1 MDIEKFK
8 ELADG
13 WKAATEKVLKLESL
27 DCQVLSKLFLETY
40 SIIKEY
46 CHEDMVPK
54 ELFRVLWEMN
64 DFSWWVSSLVD
75 TPINILYQEITSL
88 VISLHSYLLSGTV
101 DELDIQYHIEKIDG
115 AL

>member
-1 MDIEKFK
+1 MDNEKFK
-8 ELADG
+8 ELADS
-13 WKAATEKVLKLESL
+13 WKAATEQALKFEEI
-27 DCQVLSKLFLETY
+27 DRKVLSKLFLETY
-40 SIIKEY
+40 RIIKEY

-88 VISLHSYLLSGTV
+88 VISFNSYLLSGTV

-115 AL
+115 EL

>member
-13 WKAATEKVLKLESL
+13 WKAATEQALKFEEIDRKVLSN
-27 DCQVLSKLFLETY
+27 LFLETY

-54 ELFRVLWEMN
+54 ELFRILWEMN

-88 VISLHSYLLSGTV
+88 VISFNSYLLSGSV
-101 DELDIQYHIEKIDG
+101 DELDVQYHIEKIDG

>member
-1 MDIEKFK
+1 MDNEKFK

-13 WKAATEKVLKLESL
+13 WKAATEQALKFEEIDHKVLSN
-27 DCQVLSKLFLETY
+27 LFLKTY

-54 ELFRVLWEMN
+54 ELFRILWEMN

-88 VISLHSYLLSGTV
+88 VISFNSYLLSGTV

-115 AL
+115 EL

>member
-8 ELADG
+8 ELAVG
-13 WKAATEKVLKLESL
+13 WKAATEQALKFEEIDRKVLSN
-27 DCQVLSKLFLETY
+27 LFLETY
-40 SIIKEY
+40 LIIKEY

-54 ELFRVLWEMN
+54 ELFRILWEMN

-75 TPINILYQEITSL
+75 TPINILYQKITSL
-88 VISLHSYLLSGTV
+88 VISFNSYLLSGTV

-115 AL
+115 EL

>member
-1 MDIEKFK
+1 MDNEKFK
-8 ELADG
+8 ELADS
-13 WKAATEKVLKLESL
+13 WKAATEQALKFEEI
-27 DCQVLSKLFLETY
+27 DRKVLSKLFLETY
-40 SIIKEY
+40 RIIKEY

-54 ELFRVLWEMN
+54 ELFRILWEMN

-88 VISLHSYLLSGTV
+88 VISFNSYLLSGTV

-115 AL
+115 EL

>member
-1 MDIEKFK
+1 MDNENFK
-8 ELADG
+8 ELADN
-13 WKAATEKVLKLESL
+13 WKAATEQALKFEEI
-27 DCQVLSKLFLETY
+27 DRKVLSKLFLETY
-40 SIIKEY
+40 RIIKEY

-75 TPINILYQEITSL
+75 TPINTLYHEITSL
-88 VISLHSYLLSGTV
+88 VISLHSYLLSGSV
-101 DELDIQYHIEKIDG
+101 DELDVQYHIEKIDG